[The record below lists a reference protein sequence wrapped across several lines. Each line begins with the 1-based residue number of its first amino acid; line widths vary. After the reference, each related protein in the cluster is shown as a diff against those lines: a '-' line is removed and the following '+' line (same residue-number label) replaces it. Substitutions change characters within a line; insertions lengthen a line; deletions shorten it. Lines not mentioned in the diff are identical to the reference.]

1 MNPLETIIR
10 DEIRTRGP
18 MRFDRYMELA
28 LYHPEHGYYAKPRK
42 IGREGDFFTSV
53 SVGPLFGRLL
63 ARQARQMADLLDE
76 PVFWIVEQGAHDG
89 RLAHDILEEA
99 RSMPAFFARL
109 RYLIIEPSHAASD
122 VQQKTL
128 AELADKVEWCGA
140 LDERREE
147 RPAGLFL
154 SNELVD
160 AFPVRIAQ
168 RGSKGWREREVVVDA
183 DGSFVWCATAIV
195 DDELRDAI
203 RELPLPDSPQPES
216 YRTEI
221 NLAARRW
228 MRDVAG
234 FMRRGYIVTIDYG
247 YPASVY
253 YAPFR
258 SEGTLTC
265 YQEHRRGWDALAE
278 SGEHDI
284 TAHVDFTALARVG
297 EKAAW
302 QALALVD
309 QQRFLTGIAHDEMA
323 GTVVYSPGLTAQL
336 QAWRTLTDPGFL
348 GSQFQV
354 LVQAKDAP
362 GGLDGLRFARTGG
375 LE

>member
-10 DEIRTRGP
+10 EEIFARGP
-18 MRFDRYMELA
+18 MCFDRYMELA
-28 LYHPEHGYYAKPRK
+28 LYHPEHGYYARPRK

-76 PVFWIVEQGAHDG
+76 PTFWIVEQGAHDG

-99 RSMPAFFARL
+99 RRMPAFFAKL
-109 RYLIIEPSHAASD
+109 RYLIIEPSSTASI
-122 VQQKTL
+122 VQWKTL
-128 AELADKVEWCGA
+128 AEFGDKVEWFSA
-140 LDERREE
+140 LD
-147 RPAGLFL
+147 RPPEARPSGLFL

-160 AFPVRIAQ
+160 AFPVRLVQ
-168 RGSKGWREREVVVDA
+168 RGIEDWHETRVIA
-183 DGSFVWCATAIV
+183 DGDGSLTWCPTEIF
-195 DDELRDAI
+195 DDELIHAVH
-203 RELPLPDSPQPES
+203 ELPLPELPA

-228 MRDVAG
+228 MQEVAS
-234 FMRRGYIVTIDYG
+234 FMQRGYIVTIDYG

-258 SEGTLTC
+258 KEGTLTC
-265 YQEHRRGWDALAE
+265 YHEHRRGENVLADP
-278 SGEHDI
+278 GGHDI

-297 EKAAW
+297 EKAGW

-309 QQRFLTGIAHDEMA
+309 QQRFLTGIAHDEMSGSSA
-323 GTVVYSPGLTAQL
+323 YSPPLMEQL
-336 QAWRTLTDPGFL
+336 PAWRTLTDPGFL
-348 GSQFQV
+348 GAKFQV
-354 LVQAKDAP
+354 LVQAKDVP
-362 GGLDGLRFARTGG
+362 GGLDGLRFARAGG

>member
-10 DEIRTRGP
+10 EEILTRGP

-28 LYHPEHGYYAKPRK
+28 LYHPEYGYYAQPRK

-76 PVFWIVEQGAHDG
+76 PTFWIVEQGAHDG
-89 RLAHDILEEA
+89 RLACDLLEET
-99 RSMPAFFARL
+99 RRMPEFFARL
-109 RYLIIEPSHAASD
+109 RYLIVEPSLAASK
-122 VQQKTL
+122 VQKKTL
-128 AELADKVEWCGA
+128 AEFASKVEWCSA
-140 LDERREE
+140 PAKRLEE

-160 AFPVRIAQ
+160 AFPVRLVQ
-168 RGSKGWREREVVVDA
+168 RGPEEWRETRVGA
-183 DGSFVWCATAIV
+183 DGDGSLIWCSTEIL
-195 DDELRDAI
+195 DDELTQAV
-203 RELPLPDSPQPES
+203 RERALPEVPA

-228 MRDVAG
+228 MQDITSL
-234 FMRRGYIVTIDYG
+234 MRRGYIVTIDYG

-258 SEGTLTC
+258 REGTLTC
-265 YQEHRRGWDALAE
+265 YHEHRRGENVLADP
-278 SGEHDI
+278 GGCDI

-297 EKAAW
+297 EKAGW
-302 QALALVD
+302 QTLALVD
-309 QQRFLTGIAHDEMA
+309 QQRFLMGIAHDEMA
-323 GTVVYSPGLTAQL
+323 GSSVYSPPLTEQL
-336 QAWRTLTDPGFL
+336 PAWRTLTDPGFL
-348 GSQFQV
+348 GAKFQV
-354 LVQAKDAP
+354 LVQAEDAP
-362 GGLDGLRFARTGG
+362 EKLDGLRFARSGG
-375 LE
+375 VE

>member
-1 MNPLETIIR
+1 MNPLELIIR
-10 DEIRTRGP
+10 DEISTAGP
-18 MRFDRYMELA
+18 MRFDRFMELA
-28 LYHPEHGYYAKPRK
+28 LYHPQHGYYAAPSK

-53 SVGPLFGRLL
+53 SVGPLFGRMI

-99 RSMPAFFARL
+99 RSMAALFSRL
-109 RYLIIEPSHAASD
+109 RYLIIEPSTAAMEAQRKALGEFES
-122 VQQKTL
+122 
-128 AELADKVEWCGA
+128 KVEWCAAPDQWSG
-140 LDERREE
+140 E

-160 AFPVRIAQ
+160 AFPVRLVQ
-168 RGSKGWREREVVVDA
+168 RGSEEWRERHVMA
-183 DGSFVWCATAIV
+183 DGDGALVWCATAAL

-203 RELPLPDSPQPES
+203 RQLGLPEPPQPAPYS
-216 YRTEI
+216 TEI

-228 MRDVAG
+228 MQDITG

-265 YQEHRRGWDALAE
+265 YQEHRKGRNVLAE
-278 SGEHDI
+278 PGAHDI
-284 TAHVDFTALARVG
+284 TAHVDFTALVSVG
-297 EKAAW
+297 EKAGW
-302 QALALVD
+302 QPLALVD
-309 QQRFLTGIAHDEMA
+309 QQRFLTGIAHDELA
-323 GTVVYSPGLTAQL
+323 GTAVYSPDLAGQL

-354 LVQAKDAP
+354 LIQAKDAP
-362 GGLDGLRFARTGG
+362 GGLDGLRFARAGG
-375 LE
+375 WE

>member
-89 RLAHDILEEA
+89 RLAHDFLEEA
-99 RSMPAFFARL
+99 RHMPAFFARL
-109 RYLIIEPSHAASD
+109 RYLIIEPSGAAM
-122 VQQKTL
+122 QMHRKTL
-128 AELADKVEWCGA
+128 AEFEDKVEWCSA
-140 LDERREE
+140 LDRTPEE
-147 RPAGLFL
+147 RPSGLFL

-160 AFPVRIAQ
+160 AFPVRLVQ
-168 RGSKGWREREVVVDA
+168 RGPEEWRESHVMVDG
-183 DGSFVWCATAIV
+183 DGPLIWCSTEILN
-195 DDELRDAI
+195 DELREAV
-203 RELPLPDSPQPES
+203 RELALPELPS

-228 MRDVAG
+228 MQDIAG

-247 YPASVY
+247 YPASVF
-253 YAPFR
+253 YASFR

-265 YQEHRRGWDALAE
+265 YREHRRGENVLADP
-278 SGEHDI
+278 GEQDI
-284 TAHVDFTALARVG
+284 TAHVDFTALARIG
-297 EKAAW
+297 EKAGW
-302 QALALVD
+302 RTLALVD

-323 GTVVYSPGLTAQL
+323 GSAIYSPALTEQL
-336 QAWRTLTDPGFL
+336 PAWRTLTDPGFL
-348 GSQFQV
+348 GAKFQV
-354 LVQAKDAP
+354 LIQAKDAP
-362 GGLDGLRFARTGG
+362 DKLDGLRFARPGG